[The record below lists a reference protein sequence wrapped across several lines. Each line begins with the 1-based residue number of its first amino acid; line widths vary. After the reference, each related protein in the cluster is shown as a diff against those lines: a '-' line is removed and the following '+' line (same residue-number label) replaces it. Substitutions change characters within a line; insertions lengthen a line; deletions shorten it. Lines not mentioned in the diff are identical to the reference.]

1 MLGRSCLPV
10 GAGPSLRHVLGGE
23 SSSFWPNIFG
33 AAPRQAAQ
41 YVGLS
46 EEAARRLAEEE
57 AVPLVRVV
65 RLGQPILRADGRAGR
80 LNLLISSDGVVAAAF
95 F

>member
-1 MLGRSCLPV
+1 
-10 GAGPSLRHVLGGE
+10 
-23 SSSFWPNIFG
+23 
-33 AAPRQAAQ
+33 
-41 YVGLS
+41 VGLS